1 MPEELVATGSVVVG
15 SWGVRACAG
24 GQLGCALLRRCT
36 YHSCGAE
43 LGSAIQR
50 VQSHSVSWC

>member
-1 MPEELVATGSVVVG
+1 MATGSVVVG
-15 SWGVRACAG
+15 SWGVRCCAG